1 MMGLA
6 LASLARILAEPD
18 TDLLAVLHGSIE
30 EEFLDV
36 ARVGAPAHHIE
47 NPIAAFP
54 VAAELDADRP
64 IRVVELGLFGG
75 REIPVADNV
84 EVGRDRV
91 EDGTP
96 LPLEIEPGG
105 RP

>member
-1 MMGLA
+1 M
-6 LASLARILAEPD
+6 
-18 TDLLAVLHGSIE
+18 AVSSSN
-30 EEFLDV
+30 FSMSP
-36 ARVGAPAHHIE
+36 RVGAPAHHIE
-47 NPIAAFP
+47 DPVAAFP

-75 REIPVADNV
+75 REIPVTDNV

-96 LPLEIEPGG
+96 LSLEIEPGG
-105 RP
+105 RPNFPVAA